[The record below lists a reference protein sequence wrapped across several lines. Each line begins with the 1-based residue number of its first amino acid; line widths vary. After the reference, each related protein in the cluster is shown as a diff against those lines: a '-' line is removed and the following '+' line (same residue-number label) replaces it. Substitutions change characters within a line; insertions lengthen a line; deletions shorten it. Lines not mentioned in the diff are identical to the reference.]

1 MLRDFLENLR
11 GRSKEHKLAL
21 AFVATFMTAVILIP
35 IWLWNMSQ
43 YGFGDIQG
51 VSTTKAEEPA
61 DISQS
66 LDGLPNPAEQFNKEL
81 TSRLSNPVSL
91 DRLENIGANLVVSF
105 SVSNGTFADLIFP
118 TSNVSVVAMDGTTFQ
133 ALRTNTTDGKQ
144 FVPVIPPGETRKG
157 ALYFEKIFNGKYYLK
172 FPGLH
177 YQDQEGEFEQ
187 SIDIQVKDA
196 LLPRS

>member
-1 MLRDFLENLR
+1 M
-11 GRSKEHKLAL
+11 

-196 LLPRS
+196 ILPRS